1 MDSFLEVRWAGHAC
15 KKKLIIYLLWFAL
28 SVILTATTTEAYTCS
43 NSVPS
48 DREEGARQFS
58 EAAVVFEGE
67 VIPGGSD
74 IVEASPRED
83 GS

>member
-1 MDSFLEVRWAGHAC
+1 
-15 KKKLIIYLLWFAL
+15 LWFAL

-74 IVEASPRED
+74 IVED